1 MDQNRKTKLLIPE
14 NQKPKQNQ
22 QQKIPQIP
30 IIKGLKKTV
39 STMHLDTVE
48 QLSLR
53 IFTLQYIHCWI
64 KNLIPAVDP
73 THTTRNPKIPMM
85 IMMIAQL
92 MGLSNSLTTQ
102 NPETSADDTKLTY
115 NPKLWKI
122 SSWYSWSWTI
132 HSQPKI
138 LKDLWERKRWL
149 HSLFASPSNLPCHPD
164 VLQQMQY
171 EHYDHPPITL
181 HQLHTRVLPKY
192 KPNEGTNNYT
202 NKLKKKKI

>member
-1 MDQNRKTKLLIPE
+1 
-14 NQKPKQNQ
+14 
-22 QQKIPQIP
+22 
-30 IIKGLKKTV
+30 
-39 STMHLDTVE
+39 MHLDTVE

-115 NPKLWKI
+115 NPKL
-122 SSWYSWSWTI
+122 
-132 HSQPKI
+132 
-138 LKDLWERKRWL
+138 
-149 HSLFASPSNLPCHPD
+149 
-164 VLQQMQY
+164 
-171 EHYDHPPITL
+171 
-181 HQLHTRVLPKY
+181 
-192 KPNEGTNNYT
+192 
-202 NKLKKKKI
+202 